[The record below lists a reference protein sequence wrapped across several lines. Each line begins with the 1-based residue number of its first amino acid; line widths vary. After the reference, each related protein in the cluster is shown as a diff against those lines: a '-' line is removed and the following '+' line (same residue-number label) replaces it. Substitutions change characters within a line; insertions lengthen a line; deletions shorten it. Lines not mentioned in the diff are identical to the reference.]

1 VCQVPS
7 ENEARRDERGTHPK
21 WKPMHFAKRRMTG
34 REVHALASQ
43 LRGGACLGA
52 KGQTEKYGKYAG
64 MWGYFD
70 CQTSGSFPW
79 PAEES
84 IGGRY
89 IGEKNDA
96 SLI

>member
-1 VCQVPS
+1 MKQV
-7 ENEARRDERGTHPK
+7 EMGAERTLM

-64 MWGYFD
+64 MYRTYRY
-70 CQTSGSFPW
+70 QLLL
-79 PAEES
+79 
-84 IGGRY
+84 GRPPELPY
-89 IGEKNDA
+89 EIR
-96 SLI
+96 